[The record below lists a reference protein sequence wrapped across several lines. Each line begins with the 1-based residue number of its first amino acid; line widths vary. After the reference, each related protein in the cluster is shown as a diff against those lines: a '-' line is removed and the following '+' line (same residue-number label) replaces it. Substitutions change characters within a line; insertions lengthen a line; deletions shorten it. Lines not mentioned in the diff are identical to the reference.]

1 MKKIIISSI
10 LAGIVVTLWGMIAWM
25 MLDFHKDTFKNCPD
39 DKTMALLMLGTMQEH
54 AAYIIPA
61 RPQTKEE
68 LAEKEYMERIKNGP
82 IALIF
87 FSPSGHDPTMTI
99 EIIVGTL
106 INIITAAIA
115 GWILLKS
122 TAVSQP
128 YFKRVVFIA
137 VLAVFAS
144 LAIHFQNWNW
154 MYYPLRYTTAMSA
167 DLIIG
172 WILGGLVIAAF
183 IKEKSSKENL

>member
-1 MKKIIISSI
+1 MKRLIISSI
-10 LAGIVVTLWGMIAWM
+10 LTGIVVTLWGMIAWM
-25 MLDFHKDTFKNCPD
+25 LLDFHKDTFKNVPD
-39 DKTMALLMLGTMQEH
+39 DKTMAIFMLGSLQEH

-61 RPQTKEE
+61 RPDTHEE
-68 LAEKEYMERIKNGP
+68 SAVKEYVERVKNGP

-87 FSPSGHDPTMTI
+87 FLPQGGDPTMI
-99 EIIVGTL
+99 REIIVGII

-115 GWILLKS
+115 GWILLRS
-122 TAVSQP
+122 TAVSQT
-128 YFKRVVFIA
+128 YLKRVIFIA

-154 MYYPLRYTTAMSA
+154 MYFPLRYTTAMTA

-172 WILGGLVIAAF
+172 WILGGMVIAAF
-183 IKEKSSKENL
+183 IKEKNER